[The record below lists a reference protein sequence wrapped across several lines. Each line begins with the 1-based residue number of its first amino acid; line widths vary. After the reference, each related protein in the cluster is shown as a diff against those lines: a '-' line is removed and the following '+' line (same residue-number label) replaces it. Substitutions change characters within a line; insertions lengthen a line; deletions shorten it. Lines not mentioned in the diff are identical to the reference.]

1 MSIVA
6 NRVDERLVHGQI
18 MTSWAKHLQLK
29 SVLVVDDGLSKDS
42 FMTSVLALAAPA
54 GLDIRVLSVAD
65 AASAVQQEDTT
76 GATMLLFKRID
87 QAEALAIV
95 LQETGLPLGELN
107 IGNIGSAPG
116 RVQVTK
122 NVFLSPEDKASL
134 ENLQGM
140 GVDVFLQM
148 LYTDPRT
155 PASEVF

>member
-29 SVLVVDDGLSKDS
+29 SVLVVDDGLSKDG
-42 FMTSVLALAAPA
+42 FMASVLALAAPA
-54 GLDIRVLSVAD
+54 GLDIRVLSVTD
-65 AASAVQQEDTT
+65 AASAVEQEETA

-87 QAEALAIV
+87 QAEALAKV
-95 LQETGLPLGELN
+95 LQDSAHPLGELN

-155 PASEVF
+155 PVSEVL

>member
-18 MTSWAKHLQLK
+18 MTSWSKHLQLK
-29 SVLVVDDGLSKDS
+29 SVWVVDDGLAKDS
-42 FMTSVLALAAPA
+42 FMASVLALAAPA

-65 AASAVQQEDTT
+65 AASAMQQEEMT

-87 QAEALAIV
+87 QAEALARA
-95 LQETGLPLGELN
+95 LQGTAHPVGELN
-107 IGNIGSAPG
+107 IGNTGSAPG

-134 ENLQGM
+134 QSLQGM

-155 PASEVF
+155 PVSEVL

>member
-1 MSIVA
+1 
-6 NRVDERLVHGQI
+6 

-29 SVLVVDDGLSKDS
+29 SVLVVDDGLSKDG
-42 FMTSVLALAAPA
+42 FMASVLALAAPA
-54 GLDIRVLSVAD
+54 GLDIRVLSVTD
-65 AASAVQQEDTT
+65 AASAVEQEETA

-87 QAEALAIV
+87 QAEALAKV
-95 LQETGLPLGELN
+95 LQDSAHPLGELN

-155 PASEVF
+155 PVSEVL

>member
-42 FMTSVLALAAPA
+42 FMASVLALAAPA
-54 GLDIRVLSVAD
+54 GLDIRVLSVTD
-65 AASAVQQEDTT
+65 AASAVEQEETA

-87 QAEALAIV
+87 QAEALAKV
-95 LQETGLPLGELN
+95 LQDSAHPLGELN

-155 PASEVF
+155 PVSEVL

>member
-18 MTSWAKHLQLK
+18 MTSWSKHLQLK
-29 SVLVVDDGLSKDS
+29 SVWVVDDGLAKDS
-42 FMTSVLALAAPA
+42 FMASVLALAAPA

-65 AASAVQQEDTT
+65 AASAMQQEEMT

-87 QAEALAIV
+87 QAEALARA
-95 LQETGLPLGELN
+95 LQGTAHPVGELN

-134 ENLQGM
+134 QSLQGM

-148 LYTDPRT
+148 LYTDPRL
-155 PASEVF
+155 SLIHI